1 MAIGCI
7 HIGTMIGKLNGVI
20 PAATPSGWR
29 IEKQSTSVETF
40 SEKSPLSR
48 WGMPEA
54 TSTTSRPRWT
64 SPAASGTTLPCSEAM
79 IRASSSRCF
88 SSRSRK
94 ANMTRARLTIE
105 VSRQAG
111 KAAWA
116 ARTAAS
122 TSSPVA

>member
-1 MAIGCI
+1 
-7 HIGTMIGKLNGVI
+7 
-20 PAATPSGWR
+20 
-29 IEKQSTSVETF
+29 
-40 SEKSPLSR
+40 
-48 WGMPEA
+48 MPVA
-54 TSTTSRPRWT
+54 TSTTSMPRWI

-79 IRASSSRCF
+79 IRASSSRLRWS
-88 SSRSRK
+88 SSRNR
-94 ANMTRARLTIE
+94 NITRARLTTE